1 MNPVTQYILGWNT
14 PAIICLVV
22 GMALMAVEIFTP
34 GMGAPAIFGSV
45 ALVAAIILR
54 ADSLE
59 TALITF
65 VLILVPLLIAGG
77 IAIHSF
83 SKGALNR
90 SPVVL
95 KEKIEGASSSLSD
108 SDMQALVGA
117 EGVALTALRPA
128 GNGDFGGRR
137 LDVVTSGAFIA
148 KDSPIRI
155 VAVEGLRIMVEKI

>member
-22 GMALMAVEIFTP
+22 GMALMAIEIFTP

-155 VAVEGLRIMVEKI
+155 VAVEGLRIMVEQI

>member
-1 MNPVTQYILGWNT
+1 MESVTQYILGWNT
-14 PAIICLVV
+14 PAVICLVI
-22 GMALMAVEIFTP
+22 GMVLMAIEIFTP

-54 ADSLE
+54 ADSIE
-59 TALITF
+59 TALVTF
-65 VLILVPLLIAGG
+65 VLILVPLLIGAG
-77 IAIHSF
+77 IAMHSF

-95 KEKIEGASSSLSD
+95 KEAIDGTSTSLSD
-108 SDMQALVGA
+108 AEMQSLVGA

-128 GNGDFGGRR
+128 GNGDFGGKR
-137 LDVVTSGAFIA
+137 LDVVTGGAFIA

>member
-1 MNPVTQYILGWNT
+1 MESVTQYILGWNT

-22 GMALMAVEIFTP
+22 GMVLMAIEIFTP
-34 GMGAPAIFGSV
+34 GMGAPAIFGSI

-54 ADSLE
+54 ADSVE

-65 VLILVPLLIAGG
+65 VLILVPLLIAAG

-95 KEKIEGASSSLSD
+95 KEKIEGASTSLSD
-108 SDMQALVGA
+108 AEMQSLVGA

-128 GNGDFGGRR
+128 GNGEFGGKR
-137 LDVVTSGAFIA
+137 LDVVTGGDFIA

-155 VAVEGLRIMVEKI
+155 VAVEGLRITVEKI

>member
-1 MNPVTQYILGWNT
+1 MDSVTQYILGWNT

-54 ADSLE
+54 ADSVE
-59 TALITF
+59 TALITL
-65 VLILVPLLIAGG
+65 VLIIVPLLIAAGV
-77 IAIHSF
+77 AIHSF

-95 KEKIEGASSSLSD
+95 KERIEASSTPLSD
-108 SDMQALVGA
+108 AEMQSLVGT

-128 GNGDFGGRR
+128 GNGEFNGKR
-137 LDVVTSGAFIA
+137 LDVVTSGGFIP

-155 VAVEGLRIMVEKI
+155 VAVEGLRIMVERV

>member
-1 MNPVTQYILGWNT
+1 MESVTQYILGWNT

-22 GMALMAVEIFTP
+22 GMVLMAIEIFTP
-34 GMGAPAIFGSV
+34 GMGAPAIFGSI

-54 ADSLE
+54 ADSVE

-65 VLILVPLLIAGG
+65 VLILVPLLIAAG

-95 KEKIEGASSSLSD
+95 KEKIEGSSTSL
-108 SDMQALVGA
+108 
-117 EGVALTALRPA
+117 RH
-128 GNGDFGGRR
+128 FW
-137 LDVVTSGAFIA
+137 
-148 KDSPIRI
+148 
-155 VAVEGLRIMVEKI
+155 

>member
-22 GMALMAVEIFTP
+22 GMALMAIEIFTP
-34 GMGAPAIFGSV
+34 GMGAPAIFGSI

-54 ADSLE
+54 ADSVE

-155 VAVEGLRIMVEKI
+155 VAVEGLRIMVEQI

>member
-22 GMALMAVEIFTP
+22 GMALMAIEIFTP

-117 EGVALTALRPA
+117 DGVALTALRPA

-155 VAVEGLRIMVEKI
+155 VAVEGLRIMVEQI

>member
-1 MNPVTQYILGWNT
+1 MDSVTQYIMGWNT
-14 PAIICLVV
+14 PAVICLVV
-22 GMALMAVEIFTP
+22 GMVLMAIEIFTP

-54 ADSLE
+54 ADSVE
-59 TALITF
+59 TALVTF
-65 VLILVPLLIAGG
+65 VLILAPLLIAGG

-83 SKGALNR
+83 SKGALSR

-95 KEKIEGASSSLSD
+95 KEKIDGSSTSLSD
-108 SDMQALVGA
+108 AEMQALVGR

-137 LDVVTSGAFIA
+137 LDVVSCGEFIA
-148 KDSPIRI
+148 KGSAIRI
-155 VAVEGLRIMVEKI
+155 TAVEGLRIMVEQV

>member
-14 PAIICLVV
+14 PAVICLVV
-22 GMALMAVEIFTP
+22 GMALMAIEIFTP

-155 VAVEGLRIMVEKI
+155 VAVEGLRIMVEQI

>member
-1 MNPVTQYILGWNT
+1 MDSITQYIMGWNT
-14 PAIICLVV
+14 PALICLIA
-22 GMALMAVEIFTP
+22 GMVFMAAEIFTP
-34 GMGAPAIFGSV
+34 GLGVPAILGGVS
-45 ALVAAIILR
+45 LVAAVVLR
-54 ADSLE
+54 ADSIG

-65 VLILVPLLIAGG
+65 VLILVPLLLGAG
-77 IAIHSF
+77 IAMHSF
-83 SKGALNR
+83 SKGALNN

-95 KEKIEGASSSLSD
+95 KDKIDGNSTSLSEAQ
-108 SDMQALVGA
+108 MQELVGA

-137 LDVVTSGAFIA
+137 LDVVTGGDFIP

>member
-22 GMALMAVEIFTP
+22 GMALMAIEIFTP

-155 VAVEGLRIMVEKI
+155 VAIEGLRIMVEKV